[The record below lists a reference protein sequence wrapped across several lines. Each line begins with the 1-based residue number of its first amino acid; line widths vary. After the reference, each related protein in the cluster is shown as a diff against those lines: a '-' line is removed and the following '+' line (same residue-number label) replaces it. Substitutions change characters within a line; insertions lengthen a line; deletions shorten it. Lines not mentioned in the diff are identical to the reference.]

1 MVIDS
6 SALIAILET
15 EPETEQLA
23 EAIEQDQVRLISAAS
38 VLETTIVIENRR
50 GEDGGKALALL
61 MEKIAIEIIPVTA
74 EHALTACQA
83 YRDFGKGR
91 HPAKLNFGDC
101 FSYAAAKLRCE
112 ALLFKGNDFNQTDI
126 ACCIQWGKK
135 T

>member
-15 EPETEQLA
+15 EPEAEQLA

-38 VLETTIVIENRR
+38 VLETSIVIENRR
-50 GEDGGKALALL
+50 GEGAGKALDLL
-61 MEKIAIEIIPVTA
+61 MEKIAIKINPVTA
-74 EHALTACQA
+74 EHALIACQA

-101 FSYAAAKLRCE
+101 FSYATAKLRCE

-126 ACCIQWGKK
+126 ACCI
-135 T
+135 

>member
-6 SALIAILET
+6 SVLIAILET
-15 EPETEQLA
+15 ELESEQLA
-23 EAIEQDQVRLISAAS
+23 EAIEQDQVRLISAVS
-38 VLETTIVIENRR
+38 VVETTIVIENRR
-50 GEDGGKALALL
+50 GKGGGKALNLL
-61 MEKIAIEIIPVTA
+61 MEKIAIEIVPVTA
-74 EHALTACQA
+74 EHAATACQA

-112 ALLFKGNDFNQTDI
+112 PLLFKGNDFNQTDI
-126 ACCIQWGKK
+126 ACCIQWNLK

>member
-15 EPETEQLA
+15 EPEAEQLA

-38 VLETTIVIENRR
+38 VLETTIVIESRR
-50 GEDGGKALALL
+50 GEGGGKALNML
-61 MEKIAIEIIPVTA
+61 MEKIAIEVIPVTA
-74 EHALTACQA
+74 EHALIACQA
-83 YRDFGKGR
+83 YRRFGKGR

-112 ALLFKGNDFNQTDI
+112 GLLFKGNDFNQTDI